1 MFACVGSNPTVN
13 NNSNILIIKFFVI
26 CVLVGGCQAKKI
38 DPFIAAKNPY
48 SQIGVEGYVGA
59 AMTSCMGMAPQGPP
73 LRMKKDKG
81 VVSSDGYYSE
91 QAGYFDC
98 VDKEISKIIELQY
111 DRACKLVEENKDK
124 LTSLANRLLE
134 KEVIFKD
141 DLVNILGERP
151 FGAPKEEEEAKS
163 DTTTKEA

>member
-1 MFACVGSNPTVN
+1 MNTSEV
-13 NNSNILIIKFFVI
+13 IKFFVI

-73 LRMKKDKG
+73 LRMRKDKG

-91 QAGYFDC
+91 QVGYFDC
-98 VDKEISKIIELQY
+98 VDKEISKI
-111 DRACKLVEENKDK
+111 ENNH
-124 LTSLANRLLE
+124 ANE
-134 KEVIFKD
+134 DSE
-141 DLVNILGERP
+141 
-151 FGAPKEEEEAKS
+151 
-163 DTTTKEA
+163 